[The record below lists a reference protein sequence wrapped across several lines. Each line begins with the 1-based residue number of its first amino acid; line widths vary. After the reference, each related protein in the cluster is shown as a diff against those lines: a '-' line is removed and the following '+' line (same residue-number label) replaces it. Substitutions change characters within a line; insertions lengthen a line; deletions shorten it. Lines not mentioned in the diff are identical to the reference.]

1 MSAIGNPTTDYTLD
15 GTGSVANQKWYI
27 NVCQNTI
34 SQCSTSQTPGI
45 WNYYKTSA
53 TACYQLGALSSAVW
67 STLPNNGGISLKYT
81 GGSTCYSTSPY
92 SSYSLEIQFTCD
104 ASQTPGK
111 LAAVIYGSNQCNFV
125 ATFPTAYACPGA
137 AGGSSAGAWAFNLI
151 VLIGLPV
158 YFAGGYV
165 YLWKAK
171 GAEGHDRIPHYAFWT
186 DLPLLVKDGCIYFI
200 YLCKLALY
208 QIGGMSQRPEPPVAF
223 ASQPAAY
230 DSTTSSGATFGS
242 APSTGTTSDGGMYS
256 YGGAGSGY
264 GSI

>member
-1 MSAIGNPTTDYTLD
+1 VIETFNMIDFCFFD
-15 GTGSVANQKWYI
+15 Q
-27 NVCQNTI
+27 
-34 SQCSTSQTPGI
+34 
-45 WNYYKTSA
+45 SA

-92 SSYSLEIQFTCD
+92 SSYSLEVFFKIYFDITLGHFNFLGLVQIQFTCD